1 MRDAAGLRPDDAVFV
16 MRIIKIMTTPS
27 HLPIHI
33 HQHWLDQVKTVAKFL
48 LFFRSLLGSLD
59 QRFYEKRILG
69 DSGGDGE
76 DALGYSH
83 LPQQRIVAALLNKLL
98 EPPVGLEH
106 VFIDGDSVR
115 VLRAECSVGRLP
127 SDCTIMVPELVHQN
141 ISYGWYHCRWVLTR
155 KKWIEYNVIN
165 NYVLF
170 LFQLE

>member
-33 HQHWLDQVKTVAKFL
+33 HQHWLDQVETVAEFL

-83 LPQQRIVAALLNKLL
+83 LPQQGVVAALLNKLL
-98 EPPVGLEH
+98 ESPIILENIF
-106 VFIDGDSVR
+106 VDGDSVR
-115 VLRAECSVGRLP
+115 VLGTEGSVCKLP
-127 SDCTIMVPELVHQN
+127 SAGTLVIAELCHQDVRD
-141 ISYGWYHCRWVLTR
+141 GWNHCCRVLTSWMQWMNGIWMFSIWNRR
-155 KKWIEYNVIN
+155 K
-165 NYVLF
+165 
-170 LFQLE
+170 